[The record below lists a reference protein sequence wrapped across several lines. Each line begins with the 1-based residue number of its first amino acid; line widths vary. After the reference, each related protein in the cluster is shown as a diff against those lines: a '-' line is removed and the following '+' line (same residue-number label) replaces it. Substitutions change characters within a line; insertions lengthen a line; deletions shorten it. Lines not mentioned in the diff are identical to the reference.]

1 MKGKEKGDNGGLN
14 AFFRNSY
21 PYFKKQIPVLSFA
34 MIMGLFRMVILLVI
48 PQVVLLLVDRVINP
62 LLGGGEKEGASI
74 FSFLLNGVG
83 ADDYVKIF
91 LILGGAMLVS
101 AVLFFVCFYLKWNL
115 SHYYS
120 LKCEKKLRAD
130 ALSKVNGAS
139 APLLARYSS
148 GDLILITTK
157 DPSNIRDMYI
167 AVPQWMLDS
176 LFYVAMCATF
186 LFRIDWTLI
195 FLPVFGG
202 AFSALVVALY
212 KKKVEKYFDDVWMN
226 SSQLS
231 TTVQE
236 SVYGV
241 RTVASFAREGE
252 RRKIFARDNDKLLKT
267 YYGGMK
273 MFADRTLVSGVARTL
288 VLVGEL
294 VLAVFLGIRAQ
305 ITPGEFTATMGYVG
319 TLMWQ
324 MNSLFFSFNQAQ
336 RNLVSAKRFFG
347 FMHEKDETAEK
358 YGTEIPSDKPT
369 FSFRGVGV
377 KSGDNY
383 ALRNIDLEIGYGK
396 KLGVMGRTGSG
407 KTLLCKL
414 LQGFAEADEGEIY
427 VDGKPVHEYSR
438 AALAQNCS
446 YAMQNV
452 FLFSNTIA
460 ANVSLADPY
469 APAERIERAGAL
481 AEVDEFA
488 RRFPDGYDTTVGEK
502 GFGLSGG
509 QKQRISIARALFKD
523 ANVLVLDD
531 VTSALDLDTER
542 SIFRNLKAEC
552 GDKTLVIVT
561 HRATA
566 LKDCDEIIFLDRG
579 EIVERGSFAELI
591 AQRGNFAEIYERQLS
606 EVAYE
611 E

>member
-1 MKGKEKGDNGGLN
+1 MKRKKKKESGGFIAL
-14 AFFRNSY
+14 FKNSY
-21 PYFKKQIPVLSFA
+21 PYFKKQIPVIWVA
-34 MIMGLFRMVILLVI
+34 MIMGLFRMVILLVT
-48 PQVVLLLVDRVINP
+48 PQAVLLLVDRVINP
-62 LLGGGEKEGASI
+62 LVGGEAGDGASI
-74 FSFLLNGVG
+74 FSFLLNGVA

-91 LILGGAMLVS
+91 LILAGAILVS

-115 SHYYS
+115 SHYFS
-120 LKCEKKLRAD
+120 LKGEKKLRAD
-130 ALSKVNGAS
+130 ALKKVNGAS

-176 LFYVAMCATF
+176 LFYVAVSAVF

-195 FLPVFGG
+195 FLPLFGG

-212 KKKVEKYFDDVWMN
+212 KKRVGKYFDSVWT
-226 SSQLS
+226 SSSALS

-236 SVYGV
+236 SVYGA

-252 RRKIFARDNDKLLKT
+252 RRKIFARDNEKLLKT

-273 MFADRTLVSGVARTL
+273 MFADRTLIAGVARTL
-288 VLVGEL
+288 VTVGEL
-294 VLAVFLGIRAQ
+294 ILAVFLGLQAK
-305 ITPGEFTATMGYVG
+305 ITPGEFTATLGYVG

-324 MNSLFFSFNQAQ
+324 MNNLFFSFNQAQ
-336 RNLVSAKRFFG
+336 RNLVSADRFFG
-347 FMHEKDETAEK
+347 FMHERDETAEK
-358 YGTEIPSDKPT
+358 YGSEIPSEKPS
-369 FSFRGVGV
+369 FSFCGVGV
-377 KSGDNY
+377 KNGENY
-383 ALRNIDLEIGYGK
+383 ALKNVDLEIPYGK

-414 LQGFAEADEGEIY
+414 LQGFAETDEGEIFI
-427 VDGKPVHEYSR
+427 DGKPVHEYDR
-438 AALAQNCS
+438 AALAANCS

-460 ANVSLADPY
+460 ANVSLSDPY
-469 APAERIERAGAL
+469 APKERIERAGAL

-488 RRFPDGYDTTVGEK
+488 RRFPDGYDTTIGEK

-509 QKQRISIARALFKD
+509 QKQRISIARALFKG
-523 ANVLVLDD
+523 ANVIVLDD
-531 VTSALDLDTER
+531 VTSALDLDTEH
-542 SIFRNLKAEC
+542 SIFRNLKTEC
-552 GDKTLVIVT
+552 GEKTLVLVT

-566 LKDCDEIIFLDRG
+566 LKDCDEIIFLDQG
-579 EIVERGSFAELI
+579 EIIERGSFVELM
-591 AQRGNFAEIYERQLS
+591 ARKGNFAEIYERQLS